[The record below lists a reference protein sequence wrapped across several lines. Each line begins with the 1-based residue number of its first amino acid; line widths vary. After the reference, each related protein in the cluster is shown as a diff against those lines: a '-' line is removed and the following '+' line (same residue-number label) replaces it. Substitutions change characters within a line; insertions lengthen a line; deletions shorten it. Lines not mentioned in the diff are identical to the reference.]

1 MMMIETEM
9 LRLEITYNYDVTKN
23 DVFGSVAIGNCQTR
37 FDMSHGFTK
46 NGFSPFEKKLRK

>member
-1 MMMIETEM
+1 MMIETEM

-37 FDMSHGFTK
+37 FDMSHGFTRIACLCLCG
-46 NGFSPFEKKLRK
+46 GFAW